1 MATRM
6 ARGVTTASETKTGGG
21 LRPSLIDRY
30 VLRLT
35 TGPMLGC
42 LAVTLVALLLERALR
57 LLDLLSQSSD
67 RFGFV
72 VQLTSQLVPHYFGLA
87 LPVAF
92 FVALFIVITKLSDG
106 SEIDALLASGVSLTR
121 LAAPFIGLGL
131 LLAILSIIVFGYAQP
146 YSRYAYRAVMH
157 AAATAGWNGQLQ
169 AGAFVTEDKLIMTAD
184 QADPKGQRLER
195 LFIRRITPDNREE
208 VITAQTAD
216 LHVSPDRATVT
227 LVMRNGRRILQ
238 SPNGAYDILQF
249 QTFTTDA
256 PLAGSSALLRA
267 RGGDERELTLGELA
281 EMAKSPNSVLPRATV
296 LAELYAR
303 LARAAFLP
311 FLPLIA
317 FPLGL
322 ATKRGRRAPGLI
334 FAGVLLLAFQ
344 HSLQLGQSL
353 AEAGHIPA
361 FAAIWTPFLLFTGFG
376 VWMFAGSRNR
386 PGETPIS
393 LFIVSIYDACGRAAD
408 AVRLKRAAST

>member
-1 MATRM
+1 MVG
-6 ARGVTTASETKTGGG
+6 GVSERAPFRVPTG
-21 LRPSLIDRY
+21 LSLIDRY

-35 TGPMLGC
+35 TGPMVGC

-72 VQLTSQLVPHYFGLA
+72 VQLTGQLVPHYFGLA

-106 SEIDALLASGVSLTR
+106 SETDALLASGVSLTR
-121 LAAPFIGLGL
+121 LAAPFVGLGL
-131 LLAILSIIVFGYAQP
+131 VLAIVSIVVFGYLQP
-146 YSRYAYRAVMH
+146 ASRYAYRAVMH
-157 AAATAGWNGQLQ
+157 AAANAGWNGELQ
-169 AGAFVTEDKLIMTAD
+169 AGAFATEDGLIMTAD
-184 QADPKGQRLER
+184 MADPQGRELGR
-195 LFIRRITPDNREE
+195 LFIRRITPTGQEE
-208 VITAQTAD
+208 VITARSAGLQ
-216 LHVSPDRATVT
+216 VSEDRKTVT
-227 LVMRNGRRILQ
+227 LRLRNGRRTLEGRD
-238 SPNGAYDILQF
+238 GAFDIVEFESFVAQ
-249 QTFTTDA
+249 A

-267 RGGDERELTLGELA
+267 RGGDERELTLGELWA
-281 EMAKSPNSVLPRATV
+281 AARANDGIIPRATL
-296 LAELYAR
+296 LAELYGR

-322 ATKRGRRAPGLI
+322 AAKRGRRTPGLI

-353 AEAGHIPA
+353 AESGRLAP
-361 FAAIWTPFLLFTGFG
+361 FPAIWIPFALFTGFG
-376 VWMFAGSRNR
+376 VWMFMGSRDR

-393 LFIVSIYDACGRAAD
+393 LAIGMVSHHAGEVLARFRVQRAG
-408 AVRLKRAAST
+408 AA

>member
-1 MATRM
+1 M
-6 ARGVTTASETKTGGG
+6 ARGVSTASETKTGGS

-57 LLDLLSQSSD
+57 LLDMLSQSSD

-169 AGAFVTEDKLIMTAD
+169 AGAFVTEDRLIMTAD

-216 LHVSPDRATVT
+216 LRVSPDRATVT

-281 EMAKSPNSVLPRATV
+281 EMAKSPNSLLPRATV

-322 ATKRGRRAPGLI
+322 AAKRGRRAPGLI

>member
-1 MATRM
+1 MTGVDTLDRATR
-6 ARGVTTASETKTGGG
+6 G
-21 LRPSLIDRY
+21 LPLLDRY
-30 VLRLT
+30 VIRLT
-35 TGPMLGC
+35 TAPMVGC

-72 VQLTSQLVPHYFGLA
+72 VQLTGQLVPHYFGLA

-106 SEIDALLASGVSLTR
+106 SEVDALLASGVSLTR
-121 LAAPFIGLGL
+121 LAAPFVCLGL
-131 LLAILSIIVFGYAQP
+131 ILSLLSLAVFGYMQP

-157 AAATAGWNGQLQ
+157 AAANAGWNGELQ
-169 AGAFVTEDKLIMTAD
+169 AGAFVTEDRLIMTAD
-184 QADPKGQRLER
+184 QADPQGQRLEG
-195 LFIRRITPDNREE
+195 LFIRRITDAGREE
-208 VITAQTAD
+208 VITAKAAD
-216 LHVSPDRATVT
+216 LQVSSDRTTVT
-227 LVMRNGRRILQ
+227 LTLQNGRRILQ
-238 SPNGAYDILQF
+238 GADGNYDILEFEQF
-249 QTFTTDA
+249 ATTA
-256 PLAGSSALLRA
+256 PLAGATALLRA

-281 EMAKSPNSVLPRATV
+281 KLAKSDESLLPRATL

-344 HSLQLGQSL
+344 HSLQLGQGL
-353 AEAGHIPA
+353 AESGAVPA
-361 FAAIWTPFLLFTGFG
+361 FAAIWTPFALFTGFG
-376 VWMFAGSRNR
+376 VWMFLGSRNR

-393 LFIVSIYDACGRAAD
+393 MIIGAAGEHISQAMAARA
-408 AVRLKRAAST
+408 KRVPAT

>member
-1 MATRM
+1 M
-6 ARGVTTASETKTGGG
+6 ARGVKRPEDNLPGHRTG
-21 LRPSLIDRY
+21 LRLIDRY
-30 VLRLT
+30 LLRLT
-35 TGPMLGC
+35 GGPMLGC
-42 LAVTLVALLLERALR
+42 LAITLVALLLERALR

-72 VQLTSQLVPHYFGLA
+72 VQLTGQLVPHYLGLA

-92 FVALFIVITKLSDG
+92 FVALFVVIARLSDG

-121 LAAPFIGLGL
+121 LAAPFVALGL
-131 LLAILSIIVFGYAQP
+131 VLSIFSIIVFGYLQP

-184 QADPKGQRLER
+184 QADPAGRRLER
-195 LFIRRITPDNREE
+195 LFIRRLNAANREE
-208 VITAQTAD
+208 LITAKSAQLRAD
-216 LHVSPDRATVT
+216 PDGRTVT
-227 LVMRNGRRILQ
+227 LILENGRRLSENAQ
-238 SPNGAYDILQF
+238 GTFDVLSFGR
-249 QTFTTDA
+249 FTTQT
-256 PLAGSSALLRA
+256 PLAGASALLRA

-281 EMAKSPNSVLPRATV
+281 AQAKANDGFLPRPTL
-296 LAELYAR
+296 LAELYGR

-322 ATKRGRRAPGLI
+322 AAKRGRRTPGLI
-334 FAGVLLLAFQ
+334 LAGVLLLAFQ

-353 AEAGHIPA
+353 AEAGRIPA
-361 FAAIWTPFLLFTGFG
+361 FLAIWVPFALFTGFG
-376 VWMFAGSRNR
+376 LWMFIGSRNR
-386 PGETPIS
+386 PGETPIT
-393 LFIVSIYDACGRAAD
+393 LLVAEAHELVTRAR
-408 AVRLKRAAST
+408 RLVMGKAFEAAS

>member
-1 MATRM
+1 MTTPDKISLG
-6 ARGVTTASETKTGGG
+6 ARTG
-21 LRPSLIDRY
+21 LPLLDRY
-30 VLRLT
+30 VIRLT

-72 VQLTSQLVPHYFGLA
+72 VQLTGQLVPHYFGLA

-106 SEIDALLASGVSLTR
+106 SEVDAMLASGVSLTR
-121 LAAPFIGLGL
+121 LAAPFVALGL
-131 LLAILSIIVFGYAQP
+131 VLSFLSLAVFGYMQP
-146 YSRYAYRAVMH
+146 YSRYAYRAIMH
-157 AAATAGWNGQLQ
+157 AAANAGWNGELQ
-169 AGAFVTEDKLIMTAD
+169 AGAFVTEDRLIMTAD
-184 QADPKGQRLER
+184 QADPQGQRLEG
-195 LFIRRITPDNREE
+195 LFIRRITDQGREE
-208 VITAQTAD
+208 VITAKSAD
-216 LHVSPDRATVT
+216 LAVAADGANVT
-227 LVMRNGRRILQ
+227 LTLQNGRRILETAD
-238 SPNGAYDILQF
+238 GGHDILEF
-249 QTFTTDA
+249 DRFATTA
-256 PLAGSSALLRA
+256 PLAGATALLRA

-281 EMAKSPNSVLPRATV
+281 NLARSDNSLLPKATL

-334 FAGVLLLAFQ
+334 FAGILLLAFQ
-344 HSLQLGQSL
+344 HSLQLGQGL
-353 AEAGHIPA
+353 AESGQVPPLL
-361 FAAIWTPFLLFTGFG
+361 AIWTPFALFTGFG
-376 VWMFAGSRNR
+376 IWMFMGSRNR
-386 PGETPIS
+386 PGETPIGM
-393 LFIVSIYDACGRAAD
+393 LIGAAGEHISQ
-408 AVRLKRAAST
+408 AMAMREKRVKAT

>member
-1 MATRM
+1 LADDLKPNPDQ
-6 ARGVTTASETKTGGG
+6 AQGSGIG
-21 LRPSLIDRY
+21 LSLIDRY
-30 VLRLT
+30 LLRLT
-35 TGPMLGC
+35 GGPMLGC

-67 RFGFV
+67 RFGYV
-72 VQLTSQLVPHYFGLA
+72 VQLTGQLAPHYLGLA

-92 FVALFIVITKLSDG
+92 FVALFIVIARLSDG

-121 LAAPFIGLGL
+121 LAVPFVALGL
-131 LLAILSIIVFGYAQP
+131 VLTFLSLIVFGYLQP

-157 AAATAGWNGQLQ
+157 AAATAGWNGELH
-169 AGAFVTEDKLIMTAD
+169 AGAFVTEDRMIMTAD
-184 QADPKGQRLER
+184 QADPAGRRLEGM
-195 LFIRRITPDNREE
+195 FIRRLTPDGREE
-208 VITAQTAD
+208 VITARTAD
-216 LHVSPDRATVT
+216 LRVGPDGKTVT
-227 LVMRNGRRILQ
+227 LTLRDGRRILET
-238 SPNGAYDILQF
+238 GRGGFDTLQF
-249 QTFTTDA
+249 DSFATNA

-281 EMAKSPNSVLPRATV
+281 ARARSNDGFLPRSTL
-296 LAELYAR
+296 LAELYGR

-322 ATKRGRRAPGLI
+322 AAKRGRRAPGLI
-334 FAGVLLLAFQ
+334 LAGLLLLAFQ

-353 AEAGHIPA
+353 AEAGRVPP
-361 FAAIWTPFLLFTGFG
+361 FLAIWTPFVLFTGFG

-386 PGETPIS
+386 PGETPIT
-393 LFIVSIYDACGRAAD
+393 LFFSNCFDVAGRCRNLVMGKPVKAT
-408 AVRLKRAAST
+408 AS

>member
-1 MATRM
+1 M
-6 ARGVTTASETKTGGG
+6 ARGVTTTDTSETGRRFG
-21 LRPSLIDRY
+21 LSLIDRY

-35 TGPMLGC
+35 TGPMVAC

-72 VQLTSQLVPHYFGLA
+72 VQLTGQLVPHYFGLA

-121 LAAPFIGLGL
+121 LAAPFVGLGI
-131 LLAILSIIVFGYAQP
+131 LLAIVSIIVFGYAQP

-169 AGAFVTEDKLIMTAD
+169 AGAFVTDDDLIMTAD

-195 LFIRRITPDNREE
+195 LFIRRMTPDNREE
-208 VITAQTAD
+208 LITAEAAD
-216 LHVSPDRATVT
+216 LHVANDGATVT
-227 LVMRNGRRILQ
+227 LILRNGRRMLQ
-238 SPNGAYDILQF
+238 SANGDFNILQF
-249 QTFTTDA
+249 ETFTTKA

-281 EMAKSPNSVLPRATV
+281 ERAKSDNSILPRATV

-303 LARAAFLP
+303 LARAIFLP

-322 ATKRGRRAPGLI
+322 AAKRGRRAPGLI

-353 AEAGHIPA
+353 AQAGHVPA
-361 FAAIWTPFLLFTGFG
+361 FAAIGTPLLLFTGFG
-376 VWMFAGSRNR
+376 VWMFAGSHNR

-393 LFIVSIYDACGRAAD
+393 LFIASVTDGCGR
-408 AVRLKRAAST
+408 VFGIFGFKRAASA